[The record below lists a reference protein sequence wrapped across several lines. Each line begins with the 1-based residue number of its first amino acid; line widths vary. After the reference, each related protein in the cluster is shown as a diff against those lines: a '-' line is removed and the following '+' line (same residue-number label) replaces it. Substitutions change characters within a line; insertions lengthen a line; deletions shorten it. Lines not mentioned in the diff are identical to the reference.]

1 MKKPKDNSAA
11 QARADEAARQ
21 EKIRQGTTNINSTFD
36 SQFNDDYFNGRRDA
50 FMNYANPQLA
60 DQYKKA
66 QQDLVFALSRTGNLN
81 SSYRAEKE
89 AELQKLYDTN
99 RRSVSDQALGYANT
113 ARSSVEDARSGLIST
128 LNATADA
135 EGAAKSAISRAQTL
149 SQPDVYSPLAQLF
162 TTFTNS
168 LGQQAQYEQ
177 AGALSNGAYGGAYNT
192 GLFGTN
198 KKAVQVS

>member
-21 EKIRQGTTNINSTFD
+21 EKIRQGTLNINSTFD
-36 SQFNDDYFNGRRDA
+36 SQFNDDYFNSRRDS
-50 FMNYANPQLA
+50 FLNYATPQLE

-81 SSYRAEKE
+81 SSYRADKE
-89 AELQKLYDTN
+89 AELTKLYDTN
-99 RRSVSDQALGYANT
+99 RRAVADQGLTYANN
-113 ARSSVEDARSGLIST
+113 ARTSVEDARSNLIST

-135 EGAAKSAISRAQTL
+135 EGAAKSAINRASAL
-149 SQPDVYSPLAQLF
+149 SQPDQYSPLAQLF

-168 LGQQAQYEQ
+168 LGQQAALEQ
-177 AGALSNGAYGGAYNT
+177 AGAYSNGAYGGAYNT
-192 GLFGTN
+192 GLFGPS
-198 KKAVQVS
+198 KKSVQVR